1 MTEFQ
6 KKRLEKLI
14 KGEANFLCGVI
25 GIKEECEIDTV
36 HDLMAKFAE
45 EVLLIPTELSN
56 AETVPMFIHPLPDY
70 GNLYTLKE
78 FQEYCKGGGFID
90 YDGIGHPVVM
100 WFNK

>member
-45 EVLLIPTELSN
+45 ENS
-56 AETVPMFIHPLPDY
+56 PMPKRCHVVQQVERRLPS
-70 GNLYTLKE
+70 
-78 FQEYCKGGGFID
+78 
-90 YDGIGHPVVM
+90 P
-100 WFNK
+100 